1 MRSTTKGIIG
11 IVAAAIII
19 PSVIYTISPLF
30 INTRVNE
37 PPPVSLEYTALQKFM
52 NISDEQKIQAA
63 NDMSQSE
70 KDKIM
75 TASAR
80 GNNTLIENM
89 IS

>member
-1 MRSTTKGIIG
+1 
-11 IVAAAIII
+11 
-19 PSVIYTISPLF
+19 
-30 INTRVNE
+30 
-37 PPPVSLEYTALQKFM
+37 M

-63 NDMSQSE
+63 NDMSQNE

-75 TASAR
+75 VASAR